1 MTEPRLSATTR
12 ALLHAAKADGPGA
25 AARAKV
31 WSGVAAS
38 VGGAGAAGA
47 AGIAATTG
55 SSVAPGASAAA
66 GGAAAASKLL
76 TIGALLGGTITVGLA
91 AALIRVGPAPS
102 PTPPATSVGAAAQ
115 VVVVGGSPSPARNV
129 APPPVEHD
137 DPPVPLAPPPR
148 SLAPA
153 AVATGVAP
161 RAPAASRPSPRA
173 NAAPPATSA
182 ADTFPREASLVA
194 EAHAAMMR
202 GDARS
207 ALRSVRAARTLPSHA
222 LGPEELAL
230 EAQALRALG
239 RDDDA
244 RDAETR
250 LKKQFPDSA
259 LAR

>member
-1 MTEPRLSATTR
+1 MTEPRLSAATR
-12 ALLHAAKADGPGA
+12 ALLRAAKTDAPGA

-47 AGIAATTG
+47 AGIAAATG

-66 GGAAAASKLL
+66 GGAAAATKLL
-76 TIGALLGGTITVGLA
+76 TNGTLLGGTITVGLA

-102 PTPPATSVGAAAQ
+102 PTPPAASIAGRAQ
-115 VVVVGGSPSPARNV
+115 VVVLDGPASPARNV
-129 APPPVEHD
+129 PPPPVEHD
-137 DPPVPLAPPPR
+137 DPPVPLASPPGALFPT
-148 SLAPA
+148 
-153 AVATGVAP
+153 AVTVMTGATGVTSAP
-161 RAPAASRPSPRA
+161 RPRASSRPSSPA
-173 NAAPPATSA
+173 NAPPTTSA

-207 ALRSVRAARTLPSHA
+207 ALRMVHAARALPSHA
-222 LGPEELAL
+222 LGPEELTL
-230 EAQALRALG
+230 EAQALRILG

-250 LKKQFPDSA
+250 
-259 LAR
+259 